1 MSEQELLE
9 LNELCQGL
17 LDARLSPAEMDR
29 LSGMLKSSEEARR
42 VYVRAAAL
50 AASLHQ
56 YAAELQTEPAA
67 EPAERKVI
75 AFPNWRVAAWTLSA
89 LAAAALVIIA
99 LTPATLQEARLAD
112 LPAVDPTESVARIT
126 GAKDCAW
133 GGPALHIGDELRAGQ
148 RVDLASGFIEVS
160 FDSGAQVTMEGPA
173 TFEPASAWRATLHRG
188 SLRANVPAES
198 VGFTVEH
205 SSVEIVDLGTEF
217 TMAVNESGE
226 AEVFVLKGEVEA
238 HPRDAAHPA
247 ALLLHEKDSR
257 RFARNGVYEVADHD
271 RKLAR
276 WARRVA
282 LDRVAAPHFAH
293 WSFDEQGG
301 GELAPSQ
308 ASGVAALKLLAT
320 AQDLP
325 TAQTDGRYGQALHL
339 DGRAAALRADLASL
353 PPGAGRTIAFWVRI
367 PADAPL
373 TEAGPMLAWT
383 QPPLPAAIAIR
394 WNRDPALGVVG
405 ALQTQLAGG
414 YRTGST
420 ALRDGQWHHIAVTF
434 SALNPRGKP
443 RLQVKQYIDAHLDAL
458 SARRNLKRH
467 AEPSS
472 SKAATSPA
480 LFVGGAPGGAN
491 GFRGDLDEL
500 LIADRPLAPAE
511 IRKLMSENRL
521 D

>member
-17 LDARLSPAEMDR
+17 LDARLSPAEMER
-29 LSGMLKSSEEARR
+29 LSAMLRSSEEARR

-56 YAAELQTEPAA
+56 YAAELQTEPAR
-67 EPAERKVI
+67 PKII
-75 AFPNWRVAAWTLSA
+75 AFPKWRVAAWALGS
-89 LAAAALVIIA
+89 LAAAALIIVA
-99 LTPATLQEARLAD
+99 FTPAVTLTDRDAPLAD
-112 LPAVDPTESVARIT
+112 SAPTDATETVARIT

-133 GGPALHIGDELRAGQ
+133 NGRALAIGDELRAGQ
-148 RVDLASGFIEVS
+148 RIELAAGFVEVS

-173 TFEPASAWRATLHRG
+173 TLEPFSAWRATLHRG
-188 SLRANVPAES
+188 SLRANVPSES

-238 HPRDAAHPA
+238 HPRAAAHPA

-257 RFARNGVYEVADHD
+257 RFAHSGVFEVADHD

-276 WARRVA
+276 WARRIS
-282 LDRVAAPHFAH
+282 LDRVAAPHFIR
-293 WSFDEQGG
+293 WSFDAQGAG
-301 GELAPSQ
+301 GLAPSQ
-308 ASGVAALKLLAT
+308 SSGVSALKLLAT
-320 AQDLP
+320 APDFP
-325 TAQTDGRYGQALHL
+325 AAQVDGRYGQALRL

-353 PPGAGRTIAFWVRI
+353 PPGAGRTLAFWVRV

-373 TEAGPMLAWT
+373 TETGPMLAWS
-383 QPPLPAAIAIR
+383 QPPLPATIALR

-405 ALQTQLAGG
+405 ALQTQVAAGF
-414 YRTGST
+414 RTGST
-420 ALRDGQWHHIAVTF
+420 ALRDGQWHHVAVTF
-434 SALNPRGKP
+434 SALNARGKP
-443 RLQVKQYIDAHLDAL
+443 KVQVKQYVDAHLDAV
-458 SARRNLKRH
+458 SARRNLKRR
-467 AEPSS
+467 AEPSAP
-472 SKAATSPA
+472 AANSPA
-480 LFVGGAPGGAN
+480 LFVGGAPGEST

-500 LIADRPLAPAE
+500 FIADRPLAPAE
-511 IRKLMSENRL
+511 IRKLMRENRVE
-521 D
+521 